1 MKAEW
6 QKRRRMAP
14 AAAESKPV
22 DLPHLAA
29 ILGGFEAIEFALVFD
44 SAREGVVRAGSDLDL
59 AVSLGGA
66 EAGSIDRA
74 CAGDTPGHEQREK

>member
-1 MKAEW
+1 MKAES

-44 SAREGVVRAGSDLDL
+44 SAREGVVRAGSDL

-66 EAGSIDRA
+66 EAGNIDRA
-74 CAGDTPGHEQREK
+74 CADDTPGQEQREK